1 MSRKNDDRHTFR
13 ESAETAFYILLPL
26 LCAAAILR
34 GCRTWDSPSTA
45 ASQETASGQQAIVR
59 DKDETDAAVPG
70 DSEGR
75 QAEDEDVQEDSSGG
89 PGANRKEAE
98 ADPKGAA
105 DHKTDSEP
113 RLHPYDDDKFS
124 YSEETGNMT
133 YSDENYESLQG
144 IDVSDHQGEIDWE
157 EVAGAGYKFVFV
169 RVGFRGYGDE
179 GTLNEDTMAV
189 EYMREAKKAGL
200 QVGAYFFSQAVSEE
214 EAAEEARFA
223 AKIIKKAG
231 TGLDLPL
238 VYDPEL
244 AGGSAVFPEKAG
256 REIAARAAGEGY
268 TVRSLLLSGEKAGG
282 GYACHLRIGSGP
294 LSPVIPEGHA
304 DLLLSDTPWEALRQ
318 LSWLKKDGQ
327 VITLEDTAAV
337 RKGFPEEQYLR
348 FLKRRVQKLT
358 VLTPFGDTSPVPLHG
373 NVEHTSL
380 HFHDIFDILCNNP
393 APRA

>member
-34 GCRTWDSPSTA
+34 GCRTWNTPSSA
-45 ASQETASGQQAIVR
+45 ASQETAAGQQAIVR
-59 DKDETDAAVPG
+59 EQDENDAAAQDG
-70 DSEGR
+70 SEG
-75 QAEDEDVQEDSSGG
+75 QKAEGEDAQEDSSGG
-89 PGANRKEAE
+89 PEENGKEAAGETE
-98 ADPKGAA
+98 ADPKGAS
-105 DHKTDSEP
+105 DHETESEP
-113 RLHPYDDDKFS
+113 RLHPYDDDKFA

-244 AGGSAVFPEKAG
+244 AGGSAGRANDLDRGRASANAIAFKEAAEKELSCKVALYTNLYWENTYFDVETLNQF
-256 REIAARAAGEGY
+256 EIWYADYESTPQTSYQFTWWQYTEEGS
-268 TVRSLLLSGEKAGG
+268 VPGIKGKMDLNLWIK
-282 GYACHLRIGSGP
+282 RI
-294 LSPVIPEGHA
+294 
-304 DLLLSDTPWEALRQ
+304 D
-318 LSWLKKDGQ
+318 
-327 VITLEDTAAV
+327 
-337 RKGFPEEQYLR
+337 
-348 FLKRRVQKLT
+348 
-358 VLTPFGDTSPVPLHG
+358 
-373 NVEHTSL
+373 
-380 HFHDIFDILCNNP
+380 
-393 APRA
+393 